1 MLMLNGE
8 RLGSLTSNVGS
19 DGSDGDYNENN
30 VKQTVLFR
38 WQGTLVTVQV
48 GDLFSLAQ
56 LI

>member
-1 MLMLNGE
+1 MLNGE

-38 WQGTLVTVQV
+38 WQGTLVPVQV